1 MKNKKFFTT
10 ENITPR
16 GEVKVYIFLYESNE
30 KILLNFFLSNYKIS
44 RIFKGKF
51 FIKRL
56 IAKIFKY
63 KIHQKFLWDNYFW
76 DKIIIHKMVS
86 KIDFPIDMIDF
97 KTTIKHKM
105 ISKRFEHIKKY
116 EKLIK
121 GKNKLG
127 SPLYI
132 TGKAINF
139 LGAKVNEKNIYILDG
154 SRRLVANILC
164 KVNPEILLIDIDE

>member
-1 MKNKKFFTT
+1 
-10 ENITPR
+10 
-16 GEVKVYIFLYESNE
+16 
-30 KILLNFFLSNYKIS
+30 
-44 RIFKGKF
+44 
-51 FIKRL
+51 
-56 IAKIFKY
+56 
-63 KIHQKFLWDNYFW
+63 
-76 DKIIIHKMVS
+76 
-86 KIDFPIDMIDF
+86 
-97 KTTIKHKM
+97 M

-127 SPLYI
+127 RPLYI